1 MTVGRLPR
9 FVAALAVTL
18 LAASHAASAPGVV
31 FRVSN
36 RAEIPLHEMVED
48 LKTARVV
55 FMGEEHDNRAH
66 HAAQLTVIQALA
78 QAGAKVAVGLEMFRA
93 DAQADLD
100 RWVAGRLGQ
109 RQLYEVYAD
118 NWARRLWPLYSDIF
132 FYALQERIP
141 LVGLNVPRALV
152 AQVAREGFDALAR
165 EDKDA
170 LGVVQCD
177 VDERYQQLIAL
188 VLGRKDQESEAF
200 GRFCEAQVVWDT
212 AMAQNALRF
221 LEANPERVLVVLAG
235 TFHAWKHGIPE
246 QLRRLSPLLPYR
258 VILPSSD
265 KSFLRYDIVLQDADY
280 VWWHE

>member
-1 MTVGRLPR
+1 MGRLPR
-9 FVAALAVTL
+9 LAAVTAAIL
-18 LAASHAASAPGVV
+18 LAASPAAPNPGVL
-31 FRVSN
+31 FRVSSG
-36 RAEIPLHEMVED
+36 AEIPLQKMVED
-48 LKTARVV
+48 LTTARVV
-55 FMGEEHDNRAH
+55 FVGEEHDNRAH
-66 HAAQLTVIQALA
+66 HAAQLSVVQALA
-78 QAGAKVAVGLEMFRA
+78 GAGAEVAVGLEMFRA

-109 RQLYEVYAD
+109 RQFYEVYAD

-132 FYALQERIP
+132 FHARQERIP
-141 LVGLNVPRALV
+141 LVGLNLPRALV

-170 LGVVQCD
+170 LGVVRCD
-177 VDERYQQLIAL
+177 VDERYQQIIAL
-188 VLGRKDQESEAF
+188 VLGRKDQKSRAF
-200 GRFCEAQVVWDT
+200 HRFCEAQILWDT

-221 LEANPERVLVVLAG
+221 LEANPKHVLVVLAG

-246 QLRRLSPLLPYR
+246 QLRRLSPLPYR